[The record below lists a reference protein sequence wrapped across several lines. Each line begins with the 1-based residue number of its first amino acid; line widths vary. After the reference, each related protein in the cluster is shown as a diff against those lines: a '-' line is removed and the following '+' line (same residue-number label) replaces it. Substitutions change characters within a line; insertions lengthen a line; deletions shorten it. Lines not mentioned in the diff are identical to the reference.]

1 MKNFRDKNFDDFVP
15 KKEMINLIINLMMQR
30 KSQNKKIKKNKG
42 KQRKTKENK
51 NAFPYSNT

>member
-42 KQRKTKENK
+42 KQRKTKMHFLIQTPK
-51 NAFPYSNT
+51 